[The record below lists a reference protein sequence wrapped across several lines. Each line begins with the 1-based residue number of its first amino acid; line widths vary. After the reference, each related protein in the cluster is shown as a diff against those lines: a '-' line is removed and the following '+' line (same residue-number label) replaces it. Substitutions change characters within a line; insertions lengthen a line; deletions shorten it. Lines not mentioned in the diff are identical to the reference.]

1 MLASKHAMIQLM
13 HRSYPEAL
21 IDTLVDSSNMQRRMW
36 MFLPDFR
43 TRNLRE
49 REKLKY
55 DTLENRE
62 CPLEF
67 LSLGTWTSLTCAK
80 IMFIAFVKAL

>member
-1 MLASKHAMIQLM
+1 
-13 HRSYPEAL
+13 
-21 IDTLVDSSNMQRRMW
+21 